1 MKMYLPPPGA
11 PNPRRDFLKKGLFGG
26 LLLVMGGGG
35 FLASRRGAAVA
46 LPAGLKVLN
55 AEEFAVVWALVQ
67 RFVPLRDGF
76 PPADS
81 LNTAAA
87 VDGILAMLEDE
98 TQAELKKLLMLFE
111 NALPNFLFGLRTR
124 PFTQLDPAEQ
134 ELVLAE
140 WRDSRLAL
148 RRTGYKALRGLCVAA
163 YYGNKATWAAVGY
176 PGPPQGIHDPNAP
189 VWKGGGEPRPVGNG
203 VYFEAPPQPAPDV
216 PPIEGTPPAE
226 PTDAGVTP

>member
-11 PNPRRDFLKKGLFGG
+11 PNPRRDFLKKGLLGG
-26 LLLVMGGGG
+26 ALLLLGGGG

-67 RFVPLRDGF
+67 HFAPLREGF
-76 PPADS
+76 PAPDS

-87 VDGILAMLEDE
+87 VDGILAMLEEE
-98 TQAELKKLLMLFE
+98 TQTELKKLLMLFE

-134 ELVLAE
+134 DVVLAE
-140 WRDSRLAL
+140 WRDSRLTL
-148 RRTGYKALRGLCVAA
+148 RRTGYKALRGITLAA
-163 YYGNKATWAAVGY
+163 YYGNKAVWPAVGY
-176 PGPPQGIHDPNAP
+176 PGPPPGIHDPDAP
-189 VWKGGGEPRPVGNG
+189 VWRGGGDPRPVGNG
-203 VYFEAPPQPAPDV
+203 VFFEASPAQAAPGAGGA
-216 PPIEGTPPAE
+216 GTT
-226 PTDAGVTP
+226 TDAGATP